1 LGWVVD
7 LGKELFMKRL
17 FIISL
22 LFLSVGLSQ
31 QKWNMEFMREYGGV
45 TYAPNSDKPYT
56 GSVFSLD
63 SLGTKKEEGKY
74 RNGLK
79 DGRWTYYTTVG
90 NRKYEITYKAGIYTL
105 AVFTDKLG
113 TDYTG
118 SPITDEPE
126 QDGTFLYQD
135 EDKYDFSK
143 YPMVFGT
150 IKDGQKDGLW
160 IDWHENGQKKR
171 EETFKDGKEISK
183 KSWEY
188 YGNGQKKGEETY
200 KNDKKDGKWTI
211 WYENGQKWI
220 EGTYEDG
227 KKNGLWTYW
236 YKSGDKVYEG
246 SYMDGNENKL
256 WRWWYESGQKRL
268 EGSFSSGEEIGQ
280 WLFFTINGEQ
290 KKCDPKLSTK
300 IYSSDGIILGQ
311 LFKQS
316 KDLKTDNSVID
327 KTSSTNIQHCVQYIR
342 NSFSDED
349 INIFRYGYNIY
360 SSIDFRLQQ
369 IADKSMMESVFKNQ
383 EKLSKSDY
391 DSNNN
396 SLIQCA
402 FVALD
407 PSNGGLLAMIGGRS
421 DYQDQYN
428 RAVQTKRQPGSVF
441 QPIVYTTALEN
452 RNPVTEQ
459 LLNQPVVL
467 NVQNMDGS
475 WVKWKPQNYDLS
487 TGGLTTLRE
496 GLRKSMNLISVRM
509 VQQDLAPAEQIKKIA
524 KRMGITTDIRA
535 VDAIALGTSEV
546 IPLELVAA
554 YAAFANRGVYSKPF
568 AITRIEDRYGHVV
581 KEYFPDQKEVLSA
594 ETAYLMTSLLQTVL
608 DRGTGGSA
616 RWKYNFNRPAAG
628 KTGTTQGWSD
638 AWFVGYTPQI
648 ATGVWFGVDDFQVPL
663 GPGQDGSRAALPAW
677 ARFMREAHDVLNY
690 KVEKF
695 EMPKGVQYVEICSV
709 TKKAP
714 LKACPTER
722 EMFQVGTEPIQAC
735 KVHRMDREVIP
746 STKVNTVVPPNFYKV
761 PNLFGLSQNK
771 AVENLVRSG
780 LKLGKV
786 FYRQNEDLLP
796 YTVLDQSISADTI
809 LEESTHVDL
818 TVSVLHMQDIF
829 NQIDK

>member
-1 LGWVVD
+1 MGVI
-7 LGKELFMKRL
+7 RY
-17 FIISL
+17 ISL
-22 LFLSVGLSQ
+22 LLFIGLAWGQS
-31 QKWNMEFMREYGGV
+31 KMDINNLIDRGGLL
-45 TYAPNSDKPYT
+45 YKANDDKAFS
-56 GSVFSLD
+56 GSVFEFYEN
-63 SLGTKKEEGKY
+63 GQKKLNGRY

-79 DGRWTYYTTVG
+79 NGKWTWWNEEG
-90 NRKYEITYKAGIYTL
+90 
-105 AVFTDKLG
+105 G
-113 TDYTG
+113 TDSTG
-118 SPITDEPE
+118 SYKN
-126 QDGTFLYQD
+126 GL
-135 EDKYDFSK
+135 
-143 YPMVFGT
+143 MN
-150 IKDGQKDGLW
+150 GLW
-160 IDWHENGQKKR
+160 QFYHREGSLKGKGSHKNG
-171 EETFKDGKEISK
+171 E
-183 KSWEY
+183 
-188 YGNGQKKGEETY
+188 
-200 KNDKKDGKWTI
+200 KDGKWTY
-211 WYENGQKWI
+211 WYGNGNKKK
-220 EGTYEDG
+220 EGYYKHGNEVDGWVFYNLDGSISVNSIIYSYDG
-227 KKNGLWTYW
+227 KVIGGLGLNGREVEFSAPYFTEYVRRILEKEDEALGVNIYRDGLKIYTTLNTRLQAVAEDAMA
-236 YKSGDKVYEG
+236 KSIRQDQDK
-246 SYMDGNENKL
+246 MN
-256 WRWWYESGQKRL
+256 KRL
-268 EGSFSSGEEIGQ
+268 YNDRDEFENLAFLTIYPEDSVRMMLDGEGE
-280 WLFFTINGEQ
+280 L
-290 KKCDPKLSTK
+290 
-300 IYSSDGIILGQ
+300 Y
-311 LFKQS
+311 
-316 KDLKTDNSVID
+316 KDLRD
-327 KTSSTNIQHCVQYIR
+327 KLLV
-342 NSFSDED
+342 
-349 INIFRYGYNIY
+349 
-360 SSIDFRLQQ
+360 
-369 IADKSMMESVFKNQ
+369 
-383 EKLSKSDY
+383 
-391 DSNNN
+391 
-396 SLIQCA
+396 QCA

-407 PSNGGLLAMIGGRS
+407 LKTGAILAMIGGRP
-421 DYQDQYN
+421 DYHDQYN
-428 RAVQTKRQPGSVF
+428 RAVQAKRQPGSVF
-441 QPIVYTTALEN
+441 KPFVYTTALDN
-452 RNPVTEQ
+452 GYPVTEQ
-459 LLNQPVVL
+459 LLNQSMVL
-467 NVQNMDGS
+467 NVQNMDGT
-475 WVKWKPQNYDLS
+475 WVKWEPQNYDGS

-509 VQQDLAPAEQIKKIA
+509 VQELVPAEQIKKMA

-546 IPLELVAA
+546 IPLELVSA

-709 TKKAP
+709 TKKVP
-714 LKACPTER
+714 LKACPTES
-722 EMFQVGTEPIQAC
+722 EVFQVGTEPIQAC

-786 FYRQNEDLLP
+786 FYRQNEDLIP

-818 TVSVLHMQDIF
+818 TVSVLYMQDIF